1 MVKHKQNKQISAE
14 NCCCFTYSSLKCWFK
29 VFPFSLEVSHGW
41 YLTNGH
47 IWDPVYFIYQ
57 RILIATQMK
66 INITFLSNSL
76 ITSAWKKKHSWRV
89 IKDLLNGIERKNVA
103 FPSEEIILRHTMDL
117 KAGINFQEKTS
128 KVIPWKNVLAA
139 VQMLQP
145 LLSPV
150 LHLQIFYL
158 WDVEHQLAQHCHLY
172 HHLMLHN
179 PSFQLLQIMC
189 HLNPL
194 LVLHLFLMYH
204 HLQSLWQI

>member
-1 MVKHKQNKQISAE
+1 MTLGGHLLNVLGPKANFCRFHFFSYIAVQ
-14 NCCCFTYSSLKCWFK
+14 YSIF
-29 VFPFSLEVSHGW
+29 
-41 YLTNGH
+41 
-47 IWDPVYFIYQ
+47 
-57 RILIATQMK
+57 
-66 INITFLSNSL
+66 TFLSNSL

-89 IKDLLNGIERKNVA
+89 IKDLLNAIERKNVA
-103 FPSEEIILRHTMDL
+103 FPSEEIILRHTMDW

-139 VQMLQP
+139 VQMLQA
-145 LLSPV
+145 LLSPI